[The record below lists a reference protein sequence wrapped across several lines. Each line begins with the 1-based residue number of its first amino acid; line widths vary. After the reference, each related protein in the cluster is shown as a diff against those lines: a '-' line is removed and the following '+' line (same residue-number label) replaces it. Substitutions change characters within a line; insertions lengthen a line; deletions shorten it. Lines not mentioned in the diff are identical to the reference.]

1 MILKL
6 LRSILPFLLL
16 SFVAQAQAPI
26 KDGAILAEFSV
37 SDSTKVYFSQ
47 GNLLYKAIPWWWF
60 AEHQWNRTSTYEYD
74 YQDDYY
80 EEDIDPSANVTF
92 NIFPWGTS
100 GYNGKNPN
108 LISVITRTSR
118 TIYNYGDGTNDIAG
132 TNYDWGVYNKIFN
145 GGDKA
150 GLWRTLT
157 KEEWIYLINS
167 RANASEKYGVANV
180 EGVNGLILLPDKWK
194 LPKDIVFTSGVTDY
208 NTEIKRFATV
218 NNYTASEWARMEAC
232 GAVFLPTLYTPSD
245 VIAIGYYWSSSACG
259 DEKAYCL
266 IVLFNSGYAELR
278 IGCTPR
284 RDRLAVRLVQD
295 VKK

>member
-1 MILKL
+1 MKPFP
-6 LRSILPFLLL
+6 SIFLSLLL
-16 SFVAQAQAPI
+16 PLAVAAQSVQI
-26 KDGAILAEFSV
+26 QDGAILAEFSV

-47 GNLLYKAIPWWWF
+47 GNLLYEGIPWWWF
-60 AEHQWNRTSTYEYD
+60 AEHQWNTTPTYEYD
-74 YQDDYY
+74 YQDEYY

-108 LISVITRTSR
+108 LISVITRTSI

-180 EGVNGLILLPDKWK
+180 EGVNGLILLPDKWE

-245 VIAIGYYWSSSACG
+245 VVAIGDYWSSSACG

-266 IVLFNSGYAELR
+266 LVLFISGYAELR

>member
-1 MILKL
+1 MKL

-16 SFVAQAQAPI
+16 SFVAQAQSPI

-47 GNLLYKAIPWWWF
+47 GNLLYNGSPWWWF

-74 YQDDYY
+74 YQDECYN
-80 EEDIDPSANVTF
+80 EDIDPSADVTF

-108 LISVITRTSR
+108 LISVITMTSR

-157 KEEWIYLINS
+157 KEEWNYLIKN

-180 EGVNGLILLPDKWK
+180 EGVNGLILLPDKWE
-194 LPKDIVFTSGVTDY
+194 LPKDIVFTSGVLNVY
-208 NTEIKRFATV
+208 KGSGYYL
-218 NNYTASEWARMEAC
+218 NNYTASEWAKMETC
-232 GAVFLPTLYTPSD
+232 GAVFLPT
-245 VIAIGYYWSSSACG
+245 VIDRAGGDILGLYWSSSACG
-259 DEKAYCL
+259 DKQAYCL
-266 IVLFNSGYAELR
+266 YFTYGYLG
-278 IGCTPR
+278 ISSTPR
-284 RDRLAVRLVQD
+284 AYRMAVRLVQD
-295 VKK
+295 VK